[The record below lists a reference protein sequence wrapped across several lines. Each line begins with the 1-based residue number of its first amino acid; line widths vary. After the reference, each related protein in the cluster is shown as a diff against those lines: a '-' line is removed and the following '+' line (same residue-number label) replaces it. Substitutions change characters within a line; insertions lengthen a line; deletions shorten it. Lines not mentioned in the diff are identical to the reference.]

1 VTACVLVGNS
11 PGKGLIRVFCRIS
24 NSINAGNFTECKGPI
39 HISCGIQTA
48 INEPVVSAKR
58 SLRSLLTHVQ
68 TVL

>member
-1 VTACVLVGNS
+1 MIACVLVANS
-11 PGKGLIRVFCRIS
+11 TGKRLIKVFCRIS

-48 INEPVVSAKR
+48 INETGGSAKR
-58 SLRSLLTHVQ
+58 ALRSLLTHVK